1 MQQSDDDRWQPVV
14 RQLAKS
20 HRYGPGLPLS
30 TTNFLSVDTI
40 AAGSRRSENDL
51 EPRFHAVAVEVDDNV
66 APVTALEVAHV
77 AGSREAAAGKAGKR
91 GALR

>member
-14 RQLAKS
+14 RQLATS
-20 HRYGPGLPLS
+20 HRYGPRLAALDNKLS
-30 TTNFLSVDTI
+30 Q
-40 AAGSRRSENDL
+40 RRHYRRGVSPFGNDL

-77 AGSREAAAGKAGKR
+77 AGSREAAAGKAGKA